1 MRHDTYLAGALA
13 LAFFAWDAGYA
24 GAFAQDDAQGKLT
37 VDAIDGASFD
47 APDTDDHDPKLIRA
61 QVLLDRAGLSP
72 GVVDG
77 YEGDNVSK
85 ALTAFEAANGFE
97 PDGVLDEATWAALT
111 DGAPSVIETYV
122 ITEEDLANGFVE
134 PTPTDYAEMAELERV
149 AYQTPLEMFA
159 ERFHMDQD
167 LLEAMNPDADFGTA
181 GTEILVVD
189 TGSDVSGTAAQITA
203 DKSKGALEVYD
214 ASGTLIAFY
223 PATIGSEATPSP
235 SGEHAVRA
243 VAPDAAY
250 YYNPGV
256 NFQQGDNAEPLEIP
270 PGPNN
275 PVGGIWIDLDKE
287 TYGIHG
293 TPDPAS
299 VSKNASH
306 GCVRLTNWDARELA
320 GLVSAG
326 VPVSFVE

>member
-1 MRHDTYLAGALA
+1 MRLRHSMTGALLAGGTILCAGAALA
-13 LAFFAWDAGYA
+13 
-24 GAFAQDDAQGKLT
+24 QT
-37 VDAIDGASFD
+37 DGAAADLTAEAINGAVYNEAETSE
-47 APDTDDHDPKLIRA
+47 HDPKLIRA

-72 GVVDG
+72 GVIDG

-97 PDGVLDEATWAALT
+97 PDGALDQEVWDALVGDAAPVVT
-111 DGAPSVIETYV
+111 TYT
-122 ITEEDLANGFVE
+122 ITEEDVGADYVA
-134 PTPTDYAEMAELERV
+134 PTPDDYAALADMERV
-149 AYQTPLEMFA
+149 VYQSPLEMLA

-167 LLEAMNPDADFGTA
+167 LLEAMNPDADFGAA
-181 GTEILVVD
+181 GTEILVAD
-189 TGSDVSGTAAQITA
+189 TGGSVSGSAAQITA
-203 DKSKGALEVYD
+203 DKSKGALEIYD
-214 ASGTLIAFY
+214 DTGALIAFY
-223 PATIGSEATPSP
+223 PATIGSDANPSP
-235 SGEHAVRA
+235 SGEHTVRA

-250 YYNPGV
+250 YYNPSV
-256 NFQQGDNAEPLEIP
+256 NFQQGDNSEPLEIP

-275 PVGGIWIDLDKE
+275 PVGGVWIDLTED

-320 GLVSAG
+320 ELVSEG